1 MTDRINKLR
10 RESLDTV
17 PPTVSSE
24 RGALLTEFYT
34 SGQSDGFSTP
44 VQRAK
49 AFYYIMDKK
58 ELAFC
63 DGELIVGERGPKA
76 KATPPTYPEVCI
88 HSKEDFDMLNSRPK
102 CPFKVDD
109 YNRSLHDEKK
119 STLTGQENPTVKK

>member
-17 PPTVSSE
+17 PTVSSE

-76 KATPPTYPEVCI
+76 KAPQPTQRYASTQKKTLTCSTADLNA
-88 HSKEDFDMLNSRPK
+88 HSK
-102 CPFKVDD
+102 
-109 YNRSLHDEKK
+109 
-119 STLTGQENPTVKK
+119 